1 MASAWAVGR
10 PPGISTSVDGRSGGE
25 PVVSDRE
32 PAAGAPD
39 APSPRYRPE
48 VLALAASSDVE
59 VALLDPDG
67 RIVSVND
74 AWSRFCDDNGG
85 DAARCGVGVSY
96 LDVCDRAGDD
106 PMAVLVAD
114 SVRSA
119 LRGELPAPLAVDVP
133 CHSSGALR
141 WFDVL
146 VSSRLGD
153 DGACVGAT
161 VTLSLARV
169 VPRTNGPARGVPP
182 DPAPAL
188 SGWPGGDGSAE
199 LLGDG
204 VAHAVFAVAPCA
216 ILVADDD
223 DRIVAAN
230 AQADALFAAGAGGL
244 VGHRLDRVLPL
255 RWRDGGS
262 ASAAD
267 AAGRWHDPAY
277 SGRATVGLGLD
288 GTYFR
293 LHLASA
299 PVPLSYGT
307 GVLVTASAVDEDA
320 DRVGDGSG
328 ELLVDLDA
336 ALRRIFAAGLTLTG
350 VRERLDRDG
359 VPARALAGVIADL
372 DRAAGELR
380 QAGRST

>member
-1 MASAWAVGR
+1 
-10 PPGISTSVDGRSGGE
+10 
-25 PVVSDRE
+25 
-32 PAAGAPD
+32 
-39 APSPRYRPE
+39 
-48 VLALAASSDVE
+48 
-59 VALLDPDG
+59 
-67 RIVSVND
+67 
-74 AWSRFCDDNGG
+74 
-85 DAARCGVGVSY
+85 
-96 LDVCDRAGDD
+96 
-106 PMAVLVAD
+106 
-114 SVRSA
+114 
-119 LRGELPAPLAVDVP
+119 
-133 CHSSGALR
+133 
-141 WFDVL
+141 
-146 VSSRLGD
+146 
-153 DGACVGAT
+153 
-161 VTLSLARV
+161 
-169 VPRTNGPARGVPP
+169 
-182 DPAPAL
+182 
-188 SGWPGGDGSAE
+188 
-199 LLGDG
+199 

-230 AQADALFAAGAGGL
+230 AQADALFATGAGGL